1 MRGKSA
7 GDIVSAAWP
16 VVRVAIAIALAV
28 YTWVHGVAPLWAY
41 ASEKDL
47 RVPLAMDALIINI
60 NGYQSP
66 PAVAVTFHGLSP
78 DSNTEF
84 TLEVL
89 SNERVEHATVDVTFA
104 GDIAPSLFQPPHHYE
119 SPACM
124 DYGNFLP
131 LSESQLGDDEFALLD
146 GYTGPRPK
154 RQISQMQ
161 VPILPDFHTDMIA
174 RGQVFGSGLDL
185 RCIFSNE
192 KIVEASGANISLK
205 YPRVFVN
212 RDHAPAVPADTR
224 LSYYPQT
231 MVAVMMD
238 SSDDGTTVSSSSIPP
253 AEQIPPS
260 PGGFP
265 FTDLGFAQD
274 RSKKTFIPTALY
286 GTGSYLVGYA
296 PPNRPPYNQPPYGA
310 VEFGGVGL
318 LFNDPIAGSR
328 ETRTVAIAS
337 AVLGTGIALV
347 LALIPGF
354 LGLLKRIFSSHG
366 GTKAK
371 GKGSTP

>member
-1 MRGKSA
+1 MRGKSVQE
-7 GDIVSAAWP
+7 IVAAAWP
-16 VVRVAIAIALAV
+16 AVRVVIAIALAV
-28 YTWVHGVAPLWAY
+28 FTWAHGVVPLWAY
-41 ASEKDL
+41 HAEKDL

-66 PAVAVTFHGLSP
+66 PAVAVTFRGLSP
-78 DSNTEF
+78 ESNTEF

-104 GDIAPSLFQPPHHYE
+104 GDIARSLFQPPHNYQ

-131 LSESQLGDDEFALLD
+131 ISDSQLSDDEFTLLD
-146 GYTGPRPK
+146 GYTGGPPR
-154 RQISQMQ
+154 RQLSQMQ
-161 VPILPDFHTDMIA
+161 VPILPDFHTSMIA

-192 KIVEASGANISLK
+192 NIVEASGANIAIK
-205 YPRVFVN
+205 YPRVYVN
-212 RDHAPAVPADTR
+212 RDHGPAVPADAR
-224 LSYYPQT
+224 LSYYPET

-238 SSDDGTTVSSSSIPP
+238 SSDHGATVSSSSIPA

-286 GTGSYLVGYA
+286 GKGSYQVGYT
-296 PPNRPPYNQPPYGA
+296 PPNRPPYDQPPYGA

-318 LFNDPIAGSR
+318 LFNDPIAASS

-337 AVLGTGIALV
+337 AILGTGIALILV
-347 LALIPGF
+347 VTPGF
-354 LGLLKRIFSSHG
+354 LTFVRKIFSALSG
-366 GTKAK
+366 KKK
-371 GKGSTP
+371 GKASKS